1 MTKQRSPRL
10 RKKLFLDEFSVLGF
24 EFSSDIDE
32 GEGKFDDL
40 IDGLIE
46 FFDKRNLFFSGGGG
60 VKSISG
66 FVCSNDRYGST
77 TKDDQ
82 TALEQ
87 WLGTIDSASN
97 IKVGPLVDANQII

>member
-66 FVCSNDRYGST
+66 GDECTYT
-77 TKDDQ
+77 QKDKYFSYRRDGAQ
-82 TALEQ
+82 SGRMINL
-87 WLGTIDSASN
+87 IY
-97 IKVGPLVDANQII
+97 IK